1 MKRQTY
7 KLSHFFNGIAGFTF
21 VAVMVLITCN
31 TVTRLFGYPLK
42 GTVEIVGFLSA
53 IAIGLSLAHCAAQ
66 GGHIAITLFV
76 DRMPAGLRK
85 YINLI
90 VDTVVFL
97 FLGFIV
103 IRLWIYAISMRT
115 TGQIALTTGIPFYPF
130 VIIIDFGFLIY
141 ALVIL
146 GRIVDSLMKG
156 GEK

>member
-7 KLSHFFNGIAGFTF
+7 KLSHFFNRIAGFTF

-31 TVTRLFGYPLK
+31 TITRLFGYPVK

-76 DRMPAGLRK
+76 DKLPIKAQK
-85 YINLI
+85 YIDLI
-90 VDTVVFL
+90 VDTVVVL

-103 IRLWIYAISMRT
+103 IRLWIYAISLRH

-130 VIIIDFGFLIY
+130 VLIIDFGFLIY

-146 GRIVDSLMKG
+146 SKIVESIRKG